1 MKFHEKI
8 AAVIAFA
15 VIFPVSAADT
25 YTWIPGSTDWASPD
39 SYVEDGKPGQGDI
52 VLIPDG
58 KVATNKV
65 TSVDDESG
73 LASFE
78 AFSKLAAVYL
88 ASNKSKIVLDIGEG
102 VSLTNN
108 CRIICY
114 ANGKQLA
121 RQGTIEKI
129 GLGSLE
135 FGTQTASSGYNCG
148 LIVKEGLL
156 ALPQEMT
163 VTTLY
168 LGSVV
173 VSNGATLVTALDAAR
188 GSSIGDGATYMASL
202 SGGGDLTNRYVGAN
216 RIGLNDSYTTSTFS
230 GRIRRGISIF
240 PSAKSTHDVV
250 LNLTGTESDTTSYT
264 YVSDYT
270 TIGAAKFGMAGE
282 PSSIGKAATVYWRG
296 AGTFKYLGV
305 GEDTTDKNFY
315 TWTNTDYPLCI
326 NGGNGGLTMTGILS
340 CDTTR
345 DEKEI
350 RGMLRLSLAGDG
362 PLTNVF
368 AGTLPT
374 WTCQTTNYNFHI
386 TKKGAGIWRFADK
399 AQTHA
404 NAWTVENGTLQFE
417 SLKQRGVACSLGT
430 ANKCFESYT
439 GLVNTNKCADW
450 AFALGGASTE
460 GTMEY
465 VGSEDVL
472 CTTRPILLKGMGGTL
487 KNSSSNRFVFDG
499 VSADSG
505 ASATLTLA
513 GDTAATNEIWNVT
526 NGKGTT
532 ALVKDGSGTW
542 VLGGTN
548 NVLSGGIS
556 LKAGTLIV
564 RNPSEVNYDW
574 FRWTVKERGQ
584 PNSDQLNFR
593 VQEFGIYDGDN
604 KRMNA
609 KLTTYA
615 SYGTKK
621 EGTLPAGMAGYWHPK
636 MTTESNSTRPLM
648 SMFDDGDTTWNG
660 GNSSWTQVGLPNGE
674 MSLADDSTWVPVVM
688 HLTDNKSRAA
698 TFDAAQRTSGSSY
711 YAYKTFS
718 MEGSIDGIHW
728 DSLTNVTLTSFA
740 QNAWSFNGGNYSSG
754 NSDTHTGGC
763 PIAGGPKGTANALE
777 GVSSV
782 SVAAGARLVAQGA
795 ATIPGLTVDAS
806 GAGTID
812 GFAFAENGTLTVN
825 NLPKNGGALP
835 GTYVN
840 CTGLENVENWTLSNG
855 DSGRELSSWSISVKD
870 GVITLI
876 PPGAVLIVE

>member
-65 TSVDDESG
+65 VAGDA
-73 LASFE
+73 ASLTNFE
-78 AFSKLAAVYL
+78 AFSKLYAVYL

-188 GSSIGDGATYMASL
+188 GSKIGEGATYMSSL
-202 SGGGDLTNRYVGAN
+202 SGGGDLTNRYSGAN
-216 RIGLNDSYTTSTFS
+216 RIGLNDSYTTATFS

-240 PSAKSTHDVV
+240 PSATSTHDVV

-326 NGGNGGLTMTGILS
+326 NGGNGGLTMTGVLS

-374 WTCQTTNYNFHI
+374 WTCETTNYNFHI
-386 TKKGAGIWRFADK
+386 TKKGSGIWRFADN

-417 SLKQRGVACSLGT
+417 SLKPRGVACSLGT
-430 ANKCFESYT
+430 ALNCYSNYT
-439 GLVNTNKCADW
+439 GLVNTSNRVDW
-450 AFALGGASTE
+450 AFALGGATTA
-460 GTMEY
+460 GTLEY
-465 VGSEDVL
+465 VGTSNVI
-472 CTTRPILLKGMGGTL
+472 CKTRPILLKGKGGTL
-487 KNSSSNRFVFDG
+487 KNSSDKPFVFG
-499 VSADSG
+499 GISSAAGESV
-505 ASATLTLA
+505 TLTLD
-513 GDTAATNEIWNVT
+513 GDATAATNEIWNVT
-526 NGKGTT
+526 DGEGTT
-532 ALVKDGSGTW
+532 SLVKDGSGTW
-542 VLGGTN
+542 ALCGTN
-548 NVLSGGIS
+548 NFSGS
-556 LKAGTLIV
+556 VTVKNGTLV
-564 RNPSEVNYDW
+564 VKNLSEFNYDW
-574 FRWTVKERGQ
+574 FRFTIKERAKESSA
-584 PNSDQLNFR
+584 SDKQNVRATEL
-593 VQEFGIYDGDN
+593 GIYDTEN
-604 KRMNA
+604 RRMNGG
-609 KLTTYA
+609 LTTYA
-615 SYGTKK
+615 NYGKK
-621 EGTLPAGMAGYWHPK
+621 EAGSLPSGMAGYGHPD
-636 MTTESNSTRPLM
+636 MPAERSDRPL
-648 SMFDDGDTTWNG
+648 SGLFEG
-660 GNSSWTQVGLPNGE
+660 GTSLWAQMVLPNGE
-674 MSLADDSTWVPVVM
+674 PTLSETSTWVSVIM
-688 HLTDNKSRAA
+688 HLTNTTARAK
-698 TFDAAQRTSGSSY
+698 TFDVASRSSDDDAY
-711 YAYKTFS
+711 RYKTFS
-718 MEGSIDGIHW
+718 MEGSLDGVHW
-728 DSLTNVTLTSFA
+728 EFLTNVTSTAAKGKWTFA
-740 QNAWSFNGGNYSSG
+740 ASSVTADNAA
-754 NSDTHTGGC
+754 THTGGC
-763 PIAGGPKGTANALE
+763 PIAGGPEGTANALE
-777 GVSSV
+777 GAGSSF
-782 SVAAGARLVAQGA
+782 SVAEGARLVAQGA
-795 ATIPGLTVDAS
+795 ATIPGLVVDAD
-806 GAGTID
+806 GAGTVD

-840 CTGLENVENWTLSNG
+840 CTGLENVANWTLSNG
-855 DSGRELSSWSISVKD
+855 DSGRVLSSWSISVKD